1 MSDLTDLVPVIEG
14 AAWQWWTASPD
25 LVPLEFSY
33 PYLAREGS
41 AGAIPNPI
49 SSVAL
54 AFGKPSEFVFLT
66 RSDAR
71 DVPPDW
77 PQQMAEDRLDFDLFP
92 TALSFE
98 LFALNDRDRQSRV
111 LGIPHRE
118 QLSIQRQTDPAR
130 GDHFHLAFWAG
141 EVGARVAA
149 EAIQLRTHE
158 GVIELGD
165 VRALSDSWWAYWRA
179 YWQRRGTAEA
189 LPYDPSCEVTI
200 PFK

>member
-1 MSDLTDLVPVIEG
+1 MSDLTDLVAAIEG

-54 AFGKPSEFVFLT
+54 AFGKPNEFVFLT

-118 QLSIQRQTDPAR
+118 SCRFNDRLTRLAVTTFTWRFGPAR
-130 GDHFHLAFWAG
+130 SVPGSPQKQFSYVLM
-141 EVGARVAA
+141 
-149 EAIQLRTHE
+149 
-158 GVIELGD
+158 
-165 VRALSDSWWAYWRA
+165 
-179 YWQRRGTAEA
+179 RG
-189 LPYDPSCEVTI
+189 
-200 PFK
+200 